1 MKRFLIC
8 ALAAVGMVACV
19 SEDVV
24 QLPKSEAISFADAF
38 IGNSTRAEIAED
50 PSTTKAN
57 LEAFDVWAYMKST
70 IGTVLVDED
79 LTLQNDGSWYYS
91 NTQYWTPERDYFF
104 AALAPMNSN
113 NWDLDASYAIFG
125 GGAGLVTF
133 ENIDGSEDLIY
144 ATASASTPD
153 RQTLVD
159 EGMPA
164 VKFQFEHLLSKVKF
178 TFHNGFKTD
187 NALLKI
193 ENVKMTAP
201 KSGKINLSDVD
212 YMWTLDK
219 NEITHNIEEIPL
231 DFGYVG
237 ELSTKEGMPSKLEC
251 ARERLTIPADETY
264 TYDIQFDVTLYY
276 GEEVAY
282 EVTKKSAVT
291 GVALEKGHAYNF
303 YTEINPQNLELHE
316 IVFEVEGV
324 DKWIPENGKD
334 VQIALAELKA
344 AAKNGGTYTLCE
356 DIDVTDTIN
365 VYGDLTLNLNGHKLY
380 NSTDLWSTTDFALL
394 SVEGGKLTIEGEGTV
409 EAKENDCY
417 ALYVTN
423 GGELTINGGTIIG
436 NIHAVYVSN
445 DGGVANLN
453 GGYYD
458 IKQKYSAADPYRMLL
473 NCGDTGYR
481 NGISKIVVTG
491 GEYVGFNPEKNNA
504 EGANTNFC
512 AEGYAAYSAGA
523 NYKIANVGAYDVAV
537 ANATDLT
544 AALND
549 SAVSTILLAE
559 GEFGVIVA
567 KSNKTIV
574 AVPTAK
580 VDAVVFNGSENVT
593 LKNIVFDAAT
603 AVIGYDGKGNAKQ
616 YANIVNDNNAGSN
629 TPTKGASDIVID
641 GCTFTG
647 TFANGGVA
655 IALTDQSRSG
665 GFTGNVTIKNCTF
678 DTVGAFYDVYG
689 HYCGNGQNGKGNFV
703 IENNTFNT
711 VHTAGRPVYLGR
723 YASSTPVVVKGNAF
737 NTVSTLA
744 DAVYVQAHSGSYNV
758 SIDASNNTF
767 AN

>member
-38 IGNSTRAEIAED
+38 IGNSTRAVTAED
-50 PSTTKAN
+50 PSTTKAK
-57 LEAFDVWAYMKST
+57 LKAFDVWAYMTST
-70 IGTVLVDED
+70 DGIVLEGEN
-79 LTLQNDGSWYYS
+79 LTLTEKGSWYYF
-91 NTQYWTPERDYFF
+91 NTQYWTPKRNYFF
-104 AALAPMNSN
+104 AALAPMDSA
-113 NWDLDASYAIFG
+113 NWNLDTSKAVFD

-144 ATASASTPD
+144 ATASATTPD
-153 RQTLVD
+153 RETLVD

-187 NALLKI
+187 NARLVI

-201 KSGKINLSDVD
+201 KKGEINLSDVD
-212 YMWTLDK
+212 YKWTLD
-219 NEITHNIEEIPL
+219 NDEFTL
-231 DFGYVG
+231 DFGNVG
-237 ELSTKEGMPSKLEC
+237 TLSTKDNVAKLEC
-251 ARERLTIPADETY
+251 DYERLTIPADETY
-264 TYDIQFDVTLYY
+264 TYNIEFDVTLYY

-282 EVTKKSAVT
+282 EVTKSSAVT

-324 DKWIPENGKD
+324 DTWIPENGED

-344 AAKNGGTYTLCE
+344 AAMYGGTYTLCE

-491 GEYVGFNPEKNNA
+491 GEYVGFNPENNAA

-544 AALND
+544 AALNG

-603 AVIGYDGKGNAKQ
+603 AVMGYDGKGNAKR

-665 GFTGNVTIKNCTF
+665 GFTGNVTIKNCIF
-678 DTVGAFYDVYG
+678 DTVGASYDVYG
-689 HYCGNGQNGKGNFV
+689 YYCGNGQNGKGNFV

-711 VHTAGRPVYLGR
+711 VHTAGLPVYLGR

-744 DAVYVQAHSGSYNV
+744 NAVYVQAHSGSYNV

>member
-38 IGNSTRAEIAED
+38 IGNSTRAVTAED
-50 PSTTKAN
+50 PSTTKAK
-57 LEAFDVWAYMKST
+57 LKAFDVWAYMT
-70 IGTVLVDED
+70 TTDGIVLEDEN
-79 LTLQNDGSWYYS
+79 LTLTEKGNWYYF
-91 NTQYWTPERDYFF
+91 NTQYWTPKRNYFF
-104 AALAPMNSN
+104 AALAPMDSDNWNLKTNSAVFPDPDN
-113 NWDLDASYAIFG
+113 NVS

-133 ENIDGSEDLIY
+133 DNIDGSEDLIY
-144 ATASASTPD
+144 ATAYASTPD

-187 NALLKI
+187 NARLVI

-212 YMWTLDK
+212 YKWTLD
-219 NEITHNIEEIPL
+219 NEEFTL
-231 DFGYVG
+231 DFGNVG
-237 ELSTKEGMPSKLEC
+237 TLSTKDNVAKLEC
-251 ARERLTIPADETY
+251 DYERLTIPADETY
-264 TYDIQFDVTLYY
+264 TYNIEFDVTLYY
-276 GEEVAY
+276 GTEVAY
-282 EVTKKSAVT
+282 EVTKSSAVT

-324 DKWIPENGKD
+324 DEWIPENGED

-344 AAKNGGTYTLCE
+344 AAMNGGTYTLCE

-417 ALYVTN
+417 AIFVDN
-423 GGELTINGGTIIG
+423 GGEVTINGGTIIG

-445 DGGVANLN
+445 NGGVANLN

-603 AVIGYDGKGNAKQ
+603 AVVSYDGKGNAKQ
-616 YANIVNDNNAGSN
+616 SANIVNDNNGGSN
-629 TPTKGASDIVID
+629 TPNKGASNIIID

-665 GFTGNVTIKNCTF
+665 GFTGNVTIKNCIF
-678 DTVGAFYDVYG
+678 DTVGAYYDVYG

-711 VHTAGRPVYLGR
+711 VHIAPGRPVYLGR

-744 DAVYVQAHSGSYNV
+744 AAVYVQDHSNYGV
-758 SIDASNNTF
+758 SIAAENNTF